1 VSFIGACV
9 SFAGENGK
17 ETARLGETKAFP
29 ASLMTLR
36 WSNEL

>member
-9 SFAGENGK
+9 SFTVESGK
-17 ETARLGETKAFP
+17 ETARLGESKAFRASP
-29 ASLMTLR
+29 ATLR